1 MERPERVERELE
13 RRCCSSSSLGYSF
26 KSFFLQFCV
35 EYLRM
40 RLYLVTILALASI
53 KEVVLL
59 DHDLD
64 TPSQSSGS
72 IRHKRDRVSAAFCT
86 IDGIFCIPGNYSK

>member
-1 MERPERVERELE
+1 M
-13 RRCCSSSSLGYSF
+13 

-40 RLYLVTILALASI
+40 RLYLVTILVLASI

-59 DHDLD
+59 DSELD
-64 TPSQSSGS
+64 SVPSSV
-72 IRHKRDRVSAAFCT
+72 RYKRDRRISADFCT